1 MHPLATSNLTYVVF
15 GVLPD
20 PSNAS
25 MSLLPLSIL
34 RSSLIELVLQQLN
47 LTLTQSIFGQ
57 PSSFEVLKFPGGI
70 TLIPGHSP
78 PIWQRPQILFNFM
91 LNNSISQIHE
101 NADRL
106 KDQLKYGLQL
116 RIYEVICYLHFSAG
130 KRILLTFFC
139 RQEDESSMYCVPS
152 NTFIVFDQVN

>member
-1 MHPLATSNLTYVVF
+1 MHPLSTSNLTHVVF

-20 PSNAS
+20 PSNAPIA
-25 MSLLPLSIL
+25 LLPLSIL

-57 PSSFEVLKFPGGI
+57 PSSFEVLKFPGGL
-70 TLIPGHSP
+70 TMIPGQPP
-78 PIWQRPQILFNFM
+78 PIWQRPQMLFNFT

-106 KDQLKYGLQL
+106 KVQLKDGLQL
-116 RIYEVICYLHFSAG
+116 RSYEVISYFHLSVG
-130 KRILLTFFC
+130 KRMSLVCMVYHLIK
-139 RQEDESSMYCVPS
+139 
-152 NTFIVFDQVN
+152 FIVF